1 MSLIN
6 KMLQDLESRKNPQP
20 GKSPTTSVFEDL
32 KSVKVSPARAS
43 SRRLRWVLLA
53 IVVMGAGAYGWMQW
67 GDSLYPGNTAAVKSR
82 SAAPRILP
90 PQPAPALAA
99 QAPPAPAPMLV
110 ANTSPA
116 PAAVPAENKLN
127 QTPAGNAPAQP
138 VKEPTKREA
147 APATPKT
154 APASA
159 GKSAAAVDAGYW
171 IVSRGD
177 TLYGISS
184 KTGVDLSDL
193 SKWNHLGRARII
205 YPGQRLRLVP
215 SVPSA
220 AKAGAA
226 PPAEKQAE
234 AKKPEKQKKNVTVAT
249 AEKPRMTDVASKAA
263 PPPRVSDESSPA
275 RGARSACCNKSP
287 ADGAAM
293 DKKVRPFTADEK
305 AESEFRQ
312 AVTLLQK
319 GRAMDAEKHLEATIK
334 INAEHTK
341 ARELLAGLLLQ
352 NGHWREAEQTLEQG
366 IAKVPAYSPFAQ
378 LLARIY
384 VDHGSNQKALA
395 VMESS
400 RRAGAGDAEFMA
412 FLAEIYRRT
421 GDHAA
426 AIKAYTEAIKLDP
439 QEGRSWLG
447 MGISLEA
454 IQDWNAAG
462 AAYQR
467 AMETGKLDENLLK
480 YARQRLAI
488 VKAK

>member
-20 GKSPTTSVFEDL
+20 GKSPTASVFEDL
-32 KSVKVSPARAS
+32 KPVKVSPARAS
-43 SRRLRWVLLA
+43 SRRLPLVLLA
-53 IVVMGAGAYGWMQW
+53 IVVMGAGAYGWMRW
-67 GDSLYPGNTAAVKSR
+67 GDSLYPGNTVAVKSR
-82 SAAPRILP
+82 PVAPRTLP
-90 PQPAPALAA
+90 PQPAPAPALAA
-99 QAPPAPAPMLV
+99 PAPPAPAPMPV
-110 ANTSPA
+110 ANTSPVL
-116 PAAVPAENKLN
+116 PAVAAENKLN

-138 VKEPTKREA
+138 VKEQTQMKV

-154 APASA
+154 APAPA
-159 GKSAAAVDAGYW
+159 GKSTTAAVGAGYW

-193 SKWNHLGRARII
+193 SKWNHLGREHVIH
-205 YPGQRLRLVP
+205 PGQRLRLAP

-220 AKAGAA
+220 AKAGTAH
-226 PPAEKQAE
+226 PAEKQAG
-234 AKKPEKQKKNVTVAT
+234 AKKPEKQKKNVTVAS
-249 AEKPRMTDVASKAA
+249 AEKPRTMDVASKAA
-263 PPPRVSDESSPA
+263 PAPRVSD
-275 RGARSACCNKSP
+275 GP

-293 DKKVRPFTADEK
+293 NKKVRPFTADEK
-305 AESEFRQ
+305 AESEFHQ
-312 AVTLLQK
+312 AVALLQK
-319 GRAMDAEKHLEATIK
+319 GRALDAEKHLEATIK

-352 NGHWREAEQTLEQG
+352 NGHWREAEQTLQQG

-412 FLAEIYRRT
+412 FLAEMYRRT

-467 AMETGKLDENLLK
+467 AIETGKLDENLLK
-480 YARQRLAI
+480 YTRQQLDS
-488 VKAK
+488 VKKK